1 MNESS
6 KGKTQIEYV
15 AGRKAAR
22 LHPDLSRNRSLRTLE
37 ITPGSTASA
46 GDAASGFFKTVLST
60 IATPPPLEVIIIY
73 TEMDFGYSVYPDGG
87 LVSVNSY
94 GPFEGCASSMAF
106 NPKLFGVI
114 SDMCKVRKIRLVFCA
129 DVLERIAERAVR
141 TLKHYVETERRRGGL
156 SYLEEA
162 PLIISEMR
170 TLRSRLGTGDTGRG
184 CGTGCGTPS
193 AL

>member
-1 MNESS
+1 LNGSS
-6 KGKTQIEYV
+6 RGQTQIEYV

-22 LHPDLSRNRSLRTLE
+22 WHPDLSRNKSLRTLE
-37 ITPGSTASA
+37 ITVGSTAGA

-60 IATPPPLEVIIIY
+60 IATPLPLEVIIIY
-73 TEMDFGYSVYPDGG
+73 RELDFGYSVYPNGG
-87 LVSVNSY
+87 LVYVISY
-94 GPFEGCASSMAF
+94 GPFEGSASSIAF

-129 DVLERIAERAVR
+129 DVLECIAERAVR
-141 TLKHYVETERRRGGL
+141 MLKHYVETERRNGGL
-156 SYLEEA
+156 EYLEEA

-170 TLRSRLGTGDTGRG
+170 TLRSRPGTGDTGRG
-184 CGTGCGTPS
+184 RGTGGASPS